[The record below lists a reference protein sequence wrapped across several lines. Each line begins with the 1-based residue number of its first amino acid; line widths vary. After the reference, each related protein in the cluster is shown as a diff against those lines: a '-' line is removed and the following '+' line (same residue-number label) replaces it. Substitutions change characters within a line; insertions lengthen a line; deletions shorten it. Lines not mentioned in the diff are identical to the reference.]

1 MAKKRSLYTSIDA
14 ELARHFET
22 RKDIADLLGVS
33 YIGVS
38 KRMRGLIEWKIR
50 EIEILMKHFN
60 LSYEELFKKGE

>member
-22 RKDIADLLGVS
+22 RAELGELLGVS
-33 YIGVS
+33 YMGIS
-38 KRMRGLIEWKIR
+38 KRMRGIIEWKIS
-50 EIEILMKHFN
+50 EIEILMKHFK